1 MRVAVLVPSYRR
13 PKDLARCLEAIRLQT
28 KPADQVILVI
38 RTEDTDS
45 LAVARLWQSCLPIDV
60 VEVDAPGHVHAQ
72 NAGLARCNTEIVAI
86 TDDDAAPRPDWLAR
100 IDAHFTEN
108 PKAGGVG
115 GRDWVQGDDQV
126 TPIEKKTVG
135 RVSWFGRIV
144 GNHHLGIGPARDVDI
159 LKGANC
165 SYRLAAIR
173 PIGFDTRMRGAGS
186 ETYNDMAISL
196 AVQRAG
202 WRLLYDPAVAVDH
215 FPAPR
220 ADGSRGQPM
229 TPSRAFDDA
238 YNHYLA
244 ISSISD
250 NWRRTCA
257 RIWSAIIGTRTL
269 PGLAWGLSLL
279 LLRGYLAIGLWRAAN
294 AGRKAA
300 RKAPAIR

>member
-1 MRVAVLVPSYRR
+1 M
-13 PKDLARCLEAIRLQT
+13 ET
-28 KPADQVILVI
+28 
-38 RTEDTDS
+38 
-45 LAVARLWQSCLPIDV
+45 LAVARLWQSCLPMEV
-60 VEVDAPGHVHAQ
+60 VEVELPGHVHAQ

-100 IDAHFTEN
+100 IETHFMEN
-108 PKAGGVG
+108 PQAGGVG
-115 GRDWVQGDDQV
+115 GRDWVHGDDQLAH
-126 TPIEKKTVG
+126 TGGKTVG

-173 PIGFDTRMRGAGS
+173 PIGFDTRLRGNGS
-186 ETYNDMAISL
+186 EIHNDMAASL
-196 AVQRAG
+196 AVKRAG

-220 ADGSRGQPM
+220 ADGSRDAPM
-229 TPSRAFDDA
+229 TPSRAYDAA

-250 NWRRTCA
+250 NWRRGCA
-257 RIWSAIIGTRTL
+257 RIWSAAIGTRAL
-269 PGLAWGLSLL
+269 PGLAWGMALL
-279 LLRGYLAIGLWRAAN
+279 LLRGYLAVDLWRATN

-300 RKAPAIR
+300 RKTAALR